1 MLRFILFASFMCIAI
16 VLKAQFR
23 QYGIIYPVKS
33 THERACCVY
42 FPKTGQ
48 LPLYDR
54 PNGSKVGQLQR
65 KRPVSS
71 ANEDLYTL
79 IFVNQKNDTTELDFW
94 SDLKEVGYEV
104 MAISYHQYQDGYIKI
119 LPDQASIWAS
129 LDDLEKLGF
138 RGLPYQEF
146 MAEVSGKVLGFYIEQ
161 PLNLRS
167 GPSASHEKL
176 ETLTYLHEISL
187 TGKHEG
193 QWSQVRVIK
202 LNEERCEGE
211 VIEEYELEGWI
222 KVIDEEGNL
231 NIWYYTRGC

>member
-1 MLRFILFASFMCIAI
+1 MLRFILLTSFTCFAI
-16 VLKAQFR
+16 VLQAQFG
-23 QYGIIYPVKS
+23 QYGIIYPEKS
-33 THERACCVY
+33 SKGNDCCVY

-65 KRPVSS
+65 KGLDSS
-71 ANEDLYTL
+71 GNEDPYTL
-79 IFVNQKNDTTELDFW
+79 VFINLKNDTTELDFW
-94 SDLKEVGYEV
+94 GDLKEVGYEV
-104 MAISYHQYQDGYIKI
+104 MAISFHQYQDGYIKI

-129 LDDLEKLGF
+129 QEDLEKLGF
-138 RGLPYQEF
+138 RSLCYQEF
-146 MAEVSGKVLGFYIEQ
+146 MAEMSGKVLGFYIEH

-176 ETLTYLHEISL
+176 ETLTFLHEISL
-187 TGKHEG
+187 TGVHQG
-193 QWSQVRVIK
+193 QWSQVKVIK
-202 LNEERCEGE
+202 LNKERCEGE